1 MSFNFSLSSHEDNDD
16 DDDDADD
23 HDNDDD
29 GIVVEEVVVPAQFPD
44 LKSIWDDD
52 KIEKLVDSCGTKQW
66 KCHWCSTVFSQW
78 NTCKALEHVT
88 KKEKGGDIRA
98 CTGNIDWEYKQR
110 YIALTKKKE
119 NEKKEKEL
127 LLRLLPI
134 ELMITIQ
141 LLVLL
146 LINKGRKKRELMR
159 MIRSSLHM
167 ELPPTSKICFRNL
180 LITIVIKS
188 PLFQQRGQ
196 ECSYSFQ

>member
-1 MSFNFSLSSHEDNDD
+1 MSFNFSFSSHEDNDD

-23 HDNDDD
+23 HDNDND
-29 GIVVEEVVVPAQFPD
+29 GIVVEEVVVPAQLPD

-98 CTGNIDWEYKQR
+98 CTGNIDWEYKQH
-110 YIALTKKKE
+110 YIALTKKKKM
-119 NEKKEKEL
+119 KKRKG
-127 LLRLLPI
+127 
-134 ELMITIQ
+134 ITTQASSDRIDDHNTAAGAALDQ
-141 LLVLL
+141 QR
-146 LINKGRKKRELMR
+146 KKKRELMR

-180 LITIVIKS
+180 LITIVIES
-188 PLFQQRGQ
+188 PLFQQRDL
-196 ECSYSFQ
+196 ERSYSFQ